1 MAVQPPPAPVY
12 TPPPPPQAAKRS
24 GCGCGCAGCLLI
36 FVLVAVLLVGGGYFF
51 LVAQAQAGVSSPA
64 SLVVITQPVDVGRN
78 DSGYSPGTSGQQ
90 LSSGSSVRTGTGGH
104 AEIQF
109 PDGSIVRISPE
120 TTVTVTSA
128 ELTRDGNLKSAS
140 IQQKVGRTLTTVQ
153 HLVGGSVFTV
163 GGHSI
168 TTQVR
173 GTKFEVLVRKDG
185 SNVVKVYEGTVTVTG
200 ANGTT
205 VTVNAGQQVEADAN
219 GNLSKPH
226 SIASEPQDPYAVQVQ
241 CDKSAATGTNPGTTQ
256 SRSGDGLGTGQT
268 ATESYD
274 SPGGNM
280 TVAFCYPGSLM
291 GITVTDPNG
300 VQHPAQGAA
309 PLVVKI
315 ANGPPGHYTALVR
328 GINVPAGG
336 EPYSITF
343 ATDET
348 CVPGTV
354 DTGGVVRE
362 TLSNGQ
368 IAQSLQQAGLGQVT
382 LQVLG
387 PSATSARVYF
397 YSDIGKVPIT
407 WTIDFY
413 AATPNLGV
421 VLTEVTVRNVN
432 VTAQVVSKLAPIQGQ
447 ALAVI
452 PTDFTVDRV
461 YSCTGAAGTMMVVEG
476 HRQA

>member
-1 MAVQPPPAPVY
+1 MAVQQPPAPVY

-24 GCGCGCAGCLLI
+24 GCGCGCTGCLLV

-64 SLVVITQPVDVGRN
+64 SLVVITQPVDVGHN
-78 DSGYSPGTSGQQ
+78 DSSYSPGSSGQQ
-90 LSSGSSVRTGTGGH
+90 LTNGSSVRTGTGGY

-109 PDGSIVRISPE
+109 PDGSLVRISPE

-140 IQQKVGRTLTTVQ
+140 IQEKVGRTLTTVQ
-153 HLVGGSVFTV
+153 HLVSGSVFTV

-185 SNVVKVYEGTVTVTG
+185 SNVVKVFEGTVTVTG
-200 ANGTT
+200 SNGSF
-205 VTVNAGQQVEADAN
+205 TVNAGQEIDADSSGKLA
-219 GNLSKPH
+219 KPH
-226 SIASEPQDPYAVQVQ
+226 STVSEPQDPYAAQVQ
-241 CDKSAATGTNPGTTQ
+241 CDKTAASGTNPGTTQ
-256 SRSGDGLGTGQT
+256 SRTGDGLTTGQT

-300 VQHPAQGAA
+300 VQHSAQGAA

-315 ANGPPGHYTALVR
+315 ANAPPGHYTAVVR
-328 GINVPAGG
+328 GVNVPAGG

-354 DTGGVVRE
+354 DTGGIVRE

-368 IAQSLQQAGLGQVT
+368 IAQSLQQAGLGQVN

-387 PSATSARVYF
+387 TSATSARVYF
-397 YSDIGKVPIT
+397 YSDVGGLPIT
-407 WTIDFY
+407 WSIDFY
-413 AATPNLGV
+413 AASPNLGL
-421 VLTEVTVRNVN
+421 VLTQVTVRGVN

-452 PTDFTVDRV
+452 PTDFIVDRV
-461 YSCTGAAGTMMVVEG
+461 YSCTGSDGTMMVVEG
-476 HRQA
+476 HR

>member
-1 MAVQPPPAPVY
+1 MF
-12 TPPPPPQAAKRS
+12 
-24 GCGCGCAGCLLI
+24 I
-36 FVLVAVLLVGGGYFF
+36 LVAVLFVGGGYFF

-64 SLVVITQPVDVGRN
+64 SLVVITQPVDVGHN

-90 LSSGSSVRTGTGGH
+90 LTSGSSVRTGTGGH

-109 PDGSIVRISPE
+109 PDGSLVRISPE
-120 TTVTVTSA
+120 TTVTVTTA

-153 HLVGGSVFTV
+153 HLVGGSVFQV

-185 SNVVKVYEGTVTVTG
+185 SNVVKVFEGTVTVTG
-200 ANGTT
+200 SNGTFT
-205 VTVNAGQQVEADAN
+205 VKAGQEIDADAN
-219 GNLSKPH
+219 GKLATPH
-226 SIASEPQDPYAVQVQ
+226 SIVSEPQDPYAVQVQ
-241 CDKSAATGTNPGTTQ
+241 CDKSAASGNNPGTTQ
-256 SRSGDGLGTGQT
+256 SRSGDGLTTGQT
-268 ATESYD
+268 ATVGYD

-300 VQHPAQGAA
+300 AQHSAQGAA

-328 GINVPAGG
+328 GINIPAGG

-354 DTGGVVRE
+354 DSGGVVRE

-397 YSDIGKVPIT
+397 YSDVGGLPIT
-407 WTIDFY
+407 WSIDFY
-413 AATPNLGV
+413 AASPNLGL
-421 VLTEVTVRNVN
+421 VLTQVTVRGVN

-452 PTDFTVDRV
+452 PTDFIVDRV
-461 YSCTGAAGTMMVVEG
+461 YSCTGSDGTMMVVEG
-476 HRQA
+476 HR